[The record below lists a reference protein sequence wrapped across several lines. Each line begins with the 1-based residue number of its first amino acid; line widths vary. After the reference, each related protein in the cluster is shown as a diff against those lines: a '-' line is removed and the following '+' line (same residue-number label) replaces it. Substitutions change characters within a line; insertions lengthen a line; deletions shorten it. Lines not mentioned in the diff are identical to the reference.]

1 MRFQQN
7 IENLPVTFIDMNF
20 KIDVSVS
27 SVPDQLF
34 TIHVILHKATI
45 FNFPK
50 YNEPYFVVRSM
61 FGSSVSRSGARS
73 LQEF

>member
-1 MRFQQN
+1 MLKIYINEISTKYR
-7 IENLPVTFIDMNF
+7 ENLPVTFIDMNF

-45 FNFPK
+45 
-50 YNEPYFVVRSM
+50 
-61 FGSSVSRSGARS
+61 
-73 LQEF
+73 